1 MRVETIE
8 ILLVVAIVAF
18 QIHVF
23 LRTWRQIRLFK
34 IAIPGIETL
43 RFSTISIP
51 AEDLKKLS
59 PRQILSNISMYKNA
73 EMYSTVQNQENG
85 VKVDNYAVLDV
96 DSISHSEKSV
106 YVKVNIIESDGNDN
120 QIFDRILMSINT
132 YLLRNRG
139 ASSDFILIKDIVERN
154 TNTIEEEINSSVGI
168 PLYLGL
174 MGTMVG
180 IVLGLFNMPALDSIK
195 DATMMDTRLNEGISL
210 LIGGVKIAMIA
221 SFVGLL
227 FTIIITGWHFKGS
240 RAFVEGRKNDFY
252 TFIQVELL
260 PLVNQGLAAT
270 LDSLQRNL
278 LRFNDEFAS
287 NLSGLGG
294 MFESSSRAIREQK
307 ELIEALD
314 KAKVS
319 EMTRYN
325 VSVLKELSVSVSQ
338 FERFNMFLQNLSQV
352 AGNTES
358 ILRRTNEL
366 LDRTENFK
374 SIADGLDNKLN
385 QSQAL
390 LDFLS
395 SHFTKLEEHKVF
407 TSAAVADVGH
417 SISETF
423 KQLNEQILISS
434 ETVKQFT
441 VDETDLLK
449 KALSEGKTNLAN
461 LEHLESLKIDVALL
475 KNSTASQGERLR
487 QSIDEMNRKMEK
499 SIAVLEQIEKQS
511 DRNASSGFMAYFQ
524 SLFKSKN
531 K

>member
-1 MRVETIE
+1 MKVEIIE
-8 ILLVVAIVAF
+8 ILLVVAIVSV

-23 LRTWRQIRLFK
+23 LQTRRHIRMFRNS
-34 IAIPGIETL
+34 IPGIETL
-43 RFSTISIP
+43 RFSTIFIP
-51 AEDLKKLS
+51 AEDLQKLP

-73 EMYSTVQNQENG
+73 EIHSTIQNQENG
-85 VKVDNYAVLDV
+85 VEVNNDTVIDA
-96 DSISHSEKSV
+96 DSTSHSKKSV
-106 YVKVNIIESDGNDN
+106 YVKVNIVESDGKDN

-139 ASSDFILIKDIVERN
+139 ASSEFILIKDIVERN

-180 IVLGLFNMPALDSIK
+180 IVIGLFNMPALDSIN
-195 DATMMDTRLNEGISL
+195 DASMMDTRLNEGISL

-227 FTIIITGWHFKGS
+227 FTIIVTGWHFKGS
-240 RAFVEGRKNDFY
+240 RVFVEGRKNDFY
-252 TFIQVELL
+252 NFVQVELL
-260 PLVNQGLAAT
+260 PLINQGLAAT

-278 LRFNDEFAS
+278 LRFNNEFAA

-314 KAKVS
+314 RAKVS
-319 EMTRYN
+319 EMTKYN
-325 VSVLKELSVSVSQ
+325 VSVLKQLNVSVSE
-338 FERFNMFLQNLSQV
+338 FEKFNVFLENLSRV

-358 ILRRTNEL
+358 ILNRTNEL
-366 LDRTENFK
+366 LNRTDNFK
-374 SIADGLDNKLN
+374 SIADNLEYKLN
-385 QSQAL
+385 QSQVL

-395 SHFTKLEEHKVF
+395 SHFANLEEHKNF
-407 TSAAVADVGH
+407 TSATVADVGH

-423 KQLNEQILISS
+423 KQLNEQIQISS

-461 LEHLESLKIDVALL
+461 LEHLESIKTDVALF
-475 KNSTASQGERLR
+475 KNSTASQGERFR
-487 QSIDEMNRKMEK
+487 QAMDELNRNMEK
-499 SIAVLEQIEKQS
+499 SINVLEQIEKQS
-511 DRNASSGFMAYFQ
+511 ARNRSTGLMSYFQ
-524 SLFKSKN
+524 YLFNSK
-531 K
+531 KT